1 MEKTVIDREP
11 FEDNLRFVV
20 ERIGRFVHLSVADE
34 LTLMAATWH
43 RFVDRVSGNT
53 KWIERGTVLA
63 DS

>member
-43 RFVDRVSGNT
+43 CLVDRVSGNT
-53 KWIERGTVLA
+53 
-63 DS
+63 